1 MAKPTAKSAL
11 KFLVKIALSAL
22 AIYLVF
28 SKIELGEVWSLV
40 RQSNPFYLIT
50 AFLFF
55 NLSKF
60 ISAKRLLALFRAI
73 GVSISGNYN
82 LRLYYVCLFYTL
94 FLPGGLGGDG
104 YKTFH
109 LNK

>member
-40 RQSNPFYLIT
+40 RQSNPFY
-50 AFLFF
+50 
-55 NLSKF
+55 
-60 ISAKRLLALFRAI
+60 
-73 GVSISGNYN
+73 
-82 LRLYYVCLFYTL
+82 
-94 FLPGGLGGDG
+94 
-104 YKTFH
+104 
-109 LNK
+109 